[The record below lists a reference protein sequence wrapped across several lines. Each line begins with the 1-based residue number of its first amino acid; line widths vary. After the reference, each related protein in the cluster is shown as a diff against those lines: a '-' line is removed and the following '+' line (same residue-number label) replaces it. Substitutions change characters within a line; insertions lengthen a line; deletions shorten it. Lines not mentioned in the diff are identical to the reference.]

1 MSGEDALA
9 ELAFSGGHVELLPK
23 FNEARLEFQKA
34 FKRCDRLRVPDG
46 SATAACMTELLPH
59 LTAAYGP
66 ERSAF
71 LLRRLAEAVL
81 AETPAPSWQ

>member
-1 MSGEDALA
+1 MSEDKALA
-9 ELAFSGGHVELLPK
+9 ELAFSGGHVDLLPR
-23 FNEARLEFQKA
+23 FQEARQEFRKA
-34 FKRCDRLRVPDG
+34 FTRCGKLDVPDG

-66 ERSAF
+66 ERTAF

-81 AETPAPSWQ
+81 SETPSPSWQ